1 MCLCMHSSTNA
12 LQKHFT
18 EIYSK
23 IKAPYSTEL
32 DKQIEAR
39 RRVILTKI
47 DELSEALETKL
58 VNGGEK

>member
-1 MCLCMHSSTNA
+1 M
-12 LQKHFT
+12 QKHFT

-23 IKAPYSTEL
+23 IKAPCSTEL